1 MVEPDTVAVETASAH
16 RTDYQPFARDL
27 RNSPTSV
34 DVAAVSAELPTYQ
47 SQSTAACTAI
57 SKTQSG
63 NLASYLP

>member
-27 RNSPTSV
+27 GSSLTSV
-34 DVAAVSAELPTYQ
+34 DVAAISIELPTYQ
-47 SQSTAACTAI
+47 SQSTAAYTAI
-57 SKTQSG
+57 SKAQSR